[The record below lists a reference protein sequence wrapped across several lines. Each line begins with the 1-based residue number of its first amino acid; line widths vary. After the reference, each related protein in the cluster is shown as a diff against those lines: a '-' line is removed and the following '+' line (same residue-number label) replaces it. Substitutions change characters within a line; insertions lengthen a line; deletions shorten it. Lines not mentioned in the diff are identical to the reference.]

1 MSAGYAFG
9 SVPAWSVVREGAG
22 PLVAT
27 ALHHGHDLR
36 SEVAA
41 ALALDAATRLHEED
55 PFTGE
60 FTRVGQTR
68 IVTHRSRFEVDL
80 NRPPEA
86 AVYRTP
92 DDAWGLGVWTAPPPE
107 SLVAASHALHEAF
120 YAMLERELSDIASR
134 HGGFV
139 VYDIHSYNHRRA
151 GPHAPPAPPA
161 GSPDLNLGTGN
172 LDRDRWGAVVDTF
185 LDAVRAAAPGL
196 DARENVRF
204 RGGWLT
210 RWVQLRFGD
219 VGCALAI
226 ELKKTFMD
234 EWTGRPDPARIA
246 ELGDILVATAV
257 PVTGA
262 LTGALAARV

>member
-1 MSAGYAFG
+1 MSGGAPGPVA
-9 SVPAWSVVREGAG
+9 AWSVTRAGPG

-41 ALALDAATRLHEED
+41 VLALDAATRLREED
-55 PFTGE
+55 PFAGE
-60 FTRVGQTR
+60 LTRVGQTR
-68 IVTHRSRFEVDL
+68 IVMHRSRFEVDL

-86 AVYRTP
+86 AVYRNP
-92 DDAWGLGVWTAPPPE
+92 DDAWGLDVWTAPPAE
-107 SLVAASHALHEAF
+107 SLVAGSLALHHAF
-120 YAMLERELSDIASR
+120 YAMLERELSGIARR

-161 GSPDLNLGTGN
+161 ENPDLNLGTGN
-172 LDRDRWGAVVDTF
+172 LDRTRWGAVVDAF
-185 LDAVRAAAPGL
+185 LEAVRGSAPGL

-246 ELGDILVATAV
+246 ELGDALVATAV